1 MNISMVLRF
10 ELLIITSKSN
20 FNHYLLITK
29 LNLLFWFG
37 ILFTD
42 DLFMCMH
49 CRNYR
54 KDSFITHR
62 AFCDALAEE
71 SARLSAHQL
80 IISQNPNAHALLLQN
95 PLQTHH
101 PHSLFSTTA
110 HHQISFTSPWDPPHH
125 QNPCSNNPQNPVH
138 IKPET
143 TGHFQIP
150 ASLLQEPP
158 LTMPSHKGL
167 LAPTFQSLSNA
178 ATSQAASHHLSATAL
193 LQKAASVG
201 ATQTSVGHSHMT
213 QLDMGEL
220 GSAGQ
225 VYVDS
230 VSHVSQGP
238 SYNLNSLA
246 TWQKSDR
253 LTRDFLGLTAP
264 ECGDHHGH
272 AASNANGSVNVSM
285 NVREILTYTG
295 GVGFHQQQY
304 NERDHSLLK
313 PHGGFGFAQPSAS
326 EAWGDC

>member
-1 MNISMVLRF
+1 
-10 ELLIITSKSN
+10 
-20 FNHYLLITK
+20 
-29 LNLLFWFG
+29 
-37 ILFTD
+37 
-42 DLFMCMH
+42 MCMH

-71 SARLSAHQL
+71 SARISAHQL

-101 PHSLFSTTA
+101 PHSLFSTPA

-167 LAPTFQSLSNA
+167 LGAPTFQSLSNA

-225 VYVDS
+225 VHVDS

-272 AASNANGSVNVSM
+272 AASNANGSSGSVNVSM

-304 NERDHSLLK
+304 SERDHSLLK